1 MHNLMHVCECMCI
14 TFSQKEA
21 EFPAVN
27 VLSKMEEP
35 ESLAAGSEPLIDL
48 TSIEQEFIDEA
59 IAESL
64 GDYNKP
70 SCSSSMLVDNSVQ
83 TFSHTTVI

>member
-1 MHNLMHVCECMCI
+1 MHNLLHACECMCI
-14 TFSQKEA
+14 YHVTQKEA

-27 VLSKMEEP
+27 VLSKAEEP
-35 ESLAAGSEPLIDL
+35 ESPAAGSEPLIDL

-64 GDYNKP
+64 GDFSKP
-70 SCSSSMLVDNSVQ
+70 SCSSSMLVD
-83 TFSHTTVI
+83 T